1 MVLSF
6 YAIFLVFLL
15 ILTVI
20 DHYQSKNT
28 MQSSVVDRLTAI
40 AEQKEE
46 TLTQWVQGQ
55 RDELLLVSDL
65 EPVRTNALLLLTEEE
80 KSVRF
85 NDAYS
90 RLDSIVPAI
99 VGRKK
104 GLKDF
109 LLLHRTG
116 GKAVYST
123 NKSTEGKY
131 HVQNSYFHEGL
142 TSTFIQ
148 GVYPSPET
156 IKPEM
161 TIATPATGKDGE
173 TLGVFAVHLNLEEM
187 DNAVKK
193 PAGMGETGKI
203 FLVDRYNVLVSAKR
217 FGSPF
222 YPRGIHSDGI
232 DKAVRGKDGFGE
244 YIDHMGNAVIG
255 VYRWLEDFNLAL
267 IMEVD
272 AAEAYGPV
280 NNKLIVSLI
289 SSAAL
294 MIGMGF
300 IVYFLANRITKP
312 IVSIKNA
319 AGKIAEGNME
329 VRSEVSTRDE
339 IGVLAE
345 TFNFMTDRLQHLNQD
360 LQTAKEKAESSN
372 RAKSEFLANLS
383 HEIRTPLGGIVGLSQ
398 LLGRTAKGEKE
409 QYYAKMLSDS
419 AQYLS
424 TLMGDIL
431 DFSKIEAGKMELWEE
446 PFDLF
451 PLIESIV
458 TIYGLKAREKGIAL
472 TKSIDHKIER
482 YLRGDPVKL
491 RQIISNLVN
500 NAIKFTDAGSV
511 SLEAA
516 TVRNEQRVILKITV
530 RDTGIGIPEEDIPTL
545 FESFT
550 QADSSISKNFQG
562 TGLGLAI
569 AHKLALLMGG
579 SLRVESVI
587 GEGSSFY
594 AAVPLGVSATAEVQ
608 TAETEP
614 QLQKPSGPLK
624 ILLAEDEKINQIYM
638 KEFLETNGHTVT
650 TAGNGQQAL
659 ELFYTNT
666 FDCILMDIQMPVMN
680 GIDAVRR
687 IREYEEENNHNRV
700 RIIAL
705 TAYALKG
712 DRERVLEEG
721 MDDYI
726 SKPIK
731 EKLLLEALGRA
742 RPLSPEKNHRT
753 EEILRE
759 FRGDEKRLREIVETA
774 IEDLPVRVEQLVDA
788 EQKEDISRM
797 IKAAHSI
804 VNISGTLNQER
815 LLSIAR
821 KIETSLRTE
830 NKAAQEDILEIK
842 TAAAQVVTELNRL
855 ITRL

>member
-55 RDELLLVSDL
+55 RDELLLFSDL
-65 EPVRTNALLLLTEEE
+65 EPIRTNALLLLTEEE

-90 RLDSIVPAI
+90 RLNSIVPAI

-104 GLKDF
+104 SLKDF

-142 TSTFIQ
+142 TRTFIQ

-161 TIATPATGKDGE
+161 AIATPATGKDGE

-187 DNAVKK
+187 DDAVKK

-255 VYRWLEDFNLAL
+255 VYRWLEEFNLAL
-267 IMEVD
+267 IMEID

-280 NNKLIVSLI
+280 NSKLIVGLI

-329 VRSEVSTRDE
+329 VRSEVSTKDE

-360 LQTAKEKAESSN
+360 LQAAKEKAESSN
-372 RAKSEFLANLS
+372 RAKSGFLANLS

-398 LLGRTAKGEKE
+398 LLGRTAKGKKE

-458 TIYGLKAREKGIAL
+458 TIYGLKAREKGITL

-511 SLEAA
+511 NLEAA
-516 TVRNEQRVILKITV
+516 TVRDEQRVILKITV

-594 AAVPLGVSATAEVQ
+594 AAVPLAVSATAEVQ

-638 KEFLETNGHTVT
+638 KEFLETNGNTVT

-804 VNISGTLNQER
+804 ANISGTLNQER
-815 LLSIAR
+815 LLSLAR